1 VTRRHGDSA
10 RGPPGGSCRAGRRAR
25 AMPLGRPGGSTPA
38 CARGHCPSYGGPVMR
53 VSQPCCNMHMPMS
66 VRSMGL
72 TSTGHP
78 RPGSGGPTEP
88 LRHRR
93 LRIAGSG
100 PHAPRRTAGRRTS
113 MGLRAV
119 SGPRELRADARLE
132 EPPAARPLGRGSRE
146 WSEGGARH
154 GSGQADV
161 DVTK

>member
-1 VTRRHGDSA
+1 
-10 RGPPGGSCRAGRRAR
+10 
-25 AMPLGRPGGSTPA
+25 
-38 CARGHCPSYGGPVMR
+38 
-53 VSQPCCNMHMPMS
+53 MHTPMS

-72 TSTGHP
+72 TSSGHP

-100 PHAPRRTAGRRTS
+100 PHAPRRTAGRRTR

-132 EPPAARPLGRGSRE
+132 EPPAARPF
-146 WSEGGARH
+146 WDEGAVSGPKAELDIGADMRT
-154 GSGQADV
+154 S
-161 DVTK
+161 T